1 MSGSGRRS
9 MAAKQE
15 PLWVGEIDLAD
26 PATGSSGRA
35 LTPTGAGYR
44 RARILV
50 RFQGEPLGLL
60 TLPLTDGTLDAE
72 AARVA
77 AVEQYR
83 DRLDAVA
90 GTPWTLDAAPRPGLP
105 ESLQALADGAPPAVS
120 VVIGTRNRPDHVIEC
135 VQWVLKQHYPSPIEV
150 IVVDNGAS
158 DGATRAAIAAA
169 YENDDRVRYMTEVR
183 PGLARAR
190 NIGLSAARYPIT
202 AFLSDDIRVDPLWLL
217 AVARGF
223 ERHPDVS
230 CVTGICPPAY
240 LDTTEQLLFESAMA
254 WGSRQGYEPIVH
266 RYHSDTDRLH
276 PYRTGSFATGA
287 NMSFRTE
294 RFRQLGGFDENLGP
308 GTLARGGED
317 LDAPVR
323 VLAAGD
329 RVAFE
334 PAAIGWHADRFDDR
348 PFTAHLYTYGLGLTA
363 FLAKHLTDRRLRGG
377 LLRRIPA
384 GLPVLL
390 RGFDEPDDVLR
401 HEFPIPLRY
410 HLWHLAGRAMGPLAY
425 VRSRWSASR

>member
-1 MSGSGRRS
+1 MI
-9 MAAKQE
+9 AANQE
-15 PLWVGEIDLAD
+15 PLWVGEIDVAD
-26 PATGSSGRA
+26 PATALAGRA
-35 LTPTGAGYR
+35 TTPSGDLYT
-44 RARILV
+44 RARILA

-60 TLPLTDGTLDAE
+60 TLPMATGSLDIDEVRA
-72 AARVA
+72 A
-77 AVEQYR
+77 AVDQFG
-83 DRLDAVA
+83 DRIETIA
-90 GTPWTLDAAPRPGLP
+90 GPGWSRSSPPRTGLP
-105 ESLQALADGAPPAVS
+105 SDLQALADGAPPAVS
-120 VVIGTRNRPDHVIEC
+120 VVIGTRNRPDHVTDC
-135 VQWVLKQHYPSPIEV
+135 VQRVLKQHYPSPIEV

-183 PGLARAR
+183 PGLSRAR

-223 ERHPDVS
+223 DRHPEVS

-240 LDTTEQLLFESAMA
+240 LDTTEQLLFEAAMA
-254 WGSRQGYEPIVH
+254 WGSRQGYDAVVH
-266 RYHSDTDRLH
+266 RYDSDTDRLH

-363 FLAKHLTDRRLRGG
+363 FLAKHLADRRLRSG

-384 GLPVLL
+384 GLPVLVK
-390 RGFDEPDDVLR
+390 GFDESDDVLCQ
-401 HEFPIPLRY
+401 EFPIPFRY
-410 HLWHLAGRAMGPLAY
+410 HLWHLAGRLMGPVAY
-425 VRSRWSASR
+425 VRSRWSAVR